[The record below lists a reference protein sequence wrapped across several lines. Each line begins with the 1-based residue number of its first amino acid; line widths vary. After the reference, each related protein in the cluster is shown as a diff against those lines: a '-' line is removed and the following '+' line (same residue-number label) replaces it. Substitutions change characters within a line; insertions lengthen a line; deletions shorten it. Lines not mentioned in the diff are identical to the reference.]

1 MAAYGGKLRYTLSYT
16 AGAQGSSLS
25 DPDIQIMVST
35 RFHAGRAEGRSGVT
49 LIVSSVLS
57 VQHSAGLARARGV
70 GVTPCSHLNIWLHTT
85 QAEAQLPGEG
95 GSVHVPDSF
104 WLTS

>member
-35 RFHAGRAEGRSGVT
+35 RFHAGGAEGGQGAPS
-49 LIVSSVLS
+49 LLLLSFQSST
-57 VQHSAGLARARGV
+57 QLAWHRLG
-70 GVTPCSHLNIWLHTT
+70 
-85 QAEAQLPGEG
+85 GEG
-95 GSVHVPDSF
+95 NPM
-104 WLTS
+104 LPP